1 MIDIFNVV
9 LVLSVIIIRIY
20 CKKTVQLHAATK
32 MNALHLIIQ
41 QLDAHPIFITAKAC
55 LLPINCCKQTTIPKA
70 TQPPPSSSSP
80 PLRKSLGH
88 KKQEG

>member
-32 MNALHLIIQ
+32 MNALDLIIQ
-41 QLDAHPIFITAKAC
+41 QLDTHPIFITAEAC
-55 LLPINCCKQTTIPKA
+55 FLPINRCKQTIIPKA
-70 TQPPPSSSSP
+70 TQPPPCSSSP
-80 PLRKSLGH
+80 CLKPLGH
-88 KKQEG
+88 KKPEGQ